1 MPIPKGSA
9 ILSPDPGS
17 NLRLGIQWSGID
29 EVKAWSTART
39 PAQIQFS
46 MSHRLSGRQDDLL
59 GYWRFDET
67 SVFGTALDDNGY
79 NLHGVVNGGAVRTN
93 SGAIFAP

>member
-1 MPIPKGSA
+1 
-9 ILSPDPGS
+9 
-17 NLRLGIQWSGID
+17 
-29 EVKAWSTART
+29 
-39 PAQIQFS
+39 